1 MQKKAI
7 THLKLNLANSGKLAA
22 LDALADEYQRVVQCY
37 VDDLTDT
44 GSAQPDK
51 YADLPTLATALSARW
66 QRCAWQQA
74 CGLVQSWFSNE
85 RVNRPVVRGG
95 CIQGNANVVVLE
107 RSETP
112 TFDLWLRISTSS
124 SVPGSLCCTGTKAS
138 PMAFPS
144 VGEKVPEVT
153 SPIFS
158 PPA

>member
-95 CIQGNANVVVLE
+95 VFRAMPMWWCWSGRRRPPL
-107 RSETP
+107 
-112 TFDLWLRISTSS
+112 TSGCGFR
-124 SVPGSLCCTGTKAS
+124 P
-138 PMAFPS
+138 
-144 VGEKVPEVT
+144 
-153 SPIFS
+153 
-158 PPA
+158 